1 MVTVIWDM
9 RVTPEAA
16 DEGLA
21 IIRKI
26 WMDMRTMFAGY
37 AGHRLFEDIDHC
49 GHYVVVSDWVSREEA
64 DRVRDLYAD
73 AEPVRQ
79 LAPLLAEARMRIVLS
94 ELP

>member
-49 GHYVVVSDWVSREEA
+49 GH
-64 DRVRDLYAD
+64 
-73 AEPVRQ
+73 
-79 LAPLLAEARMRIVLS
+79 
-94 ELP
+94 